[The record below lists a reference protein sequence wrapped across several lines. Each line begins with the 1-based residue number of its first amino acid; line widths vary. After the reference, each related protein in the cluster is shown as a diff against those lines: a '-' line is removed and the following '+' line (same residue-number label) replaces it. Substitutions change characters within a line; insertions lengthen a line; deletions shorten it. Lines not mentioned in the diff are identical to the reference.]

1 MTKAKKNK
9 PQANGTSEQEF
20 FRIPRAE
27 FLIEELQ
34 NSHNRQIG
42 DLVTNTSRNIANRF
56 TLQAEDNCMGGA
68 GIREGDYMV
77 IEKKNDYTEGSIL
90 AVQLGNN
97 KLVRRY
103 FRAGDRIHLQ
113 CDPLSKQIIIVE
125 KHTPDFRILGQV
137 VQVIREIK

>member
-1 MTKAKKNK
+1 MAKAKNNK
-9 PQANGTSEQEF
+9 PQTDSTSEQEF
-20 FRIPRAE
+20 FRLPRAE

-34 NSHNRQIG
+34 NSRNQQIG
-42 DLVTNTSRNIANRF
+42 DLVTNISRNIANRF
-56 TLQAEDNCMGGA
+56 TLQAEDNSMTGA
-68 GIREGDYMV
+68 GIRKGDYMV

-97 KLVRRY
+97 KLVRRF
-103 FRAGDRIHLQ
+103 FRAGNRIHLQ

-125 KHTPDFRILGQV
+125 EHIPDFHILGQV